1 MFFGL
6 EESFGLVED
15 GGANVVVVV
24 SEERVVRFMG
34 DSTAGGKSL
43 GWLRVATMTV
53 AMHCSIQA
61 EHEQSCEV
69 ERERERE

>member
-1 MFFGL
+1 MIGVLEAGGDVLFDW
-6 EESFGLVED
+6 EESFGIVVD

-43 GWLRVATMTV
+43 GWLRVATMAV
-53 AMHCSIQA
+53 AIHCSI
-61 EHEQSCEV
+61 
-69 ERERERE
+69 RG

>member
-34 DSTAGGKSL
+34 DSTAGGESL
-43 GWLRVATMTV
+43 GWLRVVTMTV
-53 AMHCSIQA
+53 AVHCSIQV
-61 EHEQSCEV
+61 EHEQS
-69 ERERERE
+69 